1 MEYNDESLIEVAVK
15 RLSKNSL
22 DFFTNQEYSL
32 LKSESKGEWFKSK
45 RMDSK
50 LCSICRGKT
59 CTINFES
66 IDRFVPCPYGE
77 NQIINISDQDRIS
90 YKFDFDKFLRGIQSQ
105 LEINHDVETYEG
117 FYLLGNVEIDNDN
130 WQIVFSFRKRIS
142 LGKILGLKYKY
153 SSPFTLVI
161 IDNAEFDDS
170 FDMATL
176 STFGVFLIVWKDPP
190 LEYLRLKYAN
200 NSGQLLALKELSQ
213 NPELYKLLNE
223 QLDRTATEGKGTPFE
238 KAVFGAIEKLFS
250 IVLPFGGNLSGFS
263 IPDGLIMDATGDRP
277 YPTLFYD
284 CKSFDGMSFKHSAGI
299 PMQANYYHDFLSPF
313 YSLRSYSRTGF
324 IIFASSFPDNVKAQI
339 YGSPQ
344 WKYVFENFK
353 IFFINISFLQRA
365 NKLISKFRLQSDQ
378 INKADFMR
386 FCFQEEISVLQDSE
400 VETYFKRNY
409 DKSAFENYRFIDEVI
424 AELGLISSVINS
436 AKDFSFLSGVET
448 DLKDVIKKAKHD
460 NQSKDVKRPL
470 ISSYLR
476 EFVNRA
482 KDNSIT
488 DILHP
493 LSILLTLNRFEDD
506 LRLQLPNFEN
516 LYDQMKEVIQT

>member
-1 MEYNDESLIEVAVK
+1 MEYNDELLIDIALQ
-15 RLSKNSL
+15 RLSKNAL
-22 DFFTNQEYSL
+22 DFYTNHEYSL
-32 LKSESKGEWFKSK
+32 LISENKSEWFKAI
-45 RMDSK
+45 RIDSK
-50 LCSICRGKT
+50 ICSICRGKS
-59 CTINFES
+59 CTINFEP

-77 NQIINISDQDRIS
+77 TQIINISDQDKIS
-90 YKFDFDKFLRGIQSQ
+90 YKFDFDKFLRGIQTQ
-105 LEINHDVETYEG
+105 FEINHVVEAYEG
-117 FYLLGNVEIDNDN
+117 FYLLGNVNIDNDN
-130 WQIVFSFRKRIS
+130 WQIVFSFRERIS
-142 LGKILGLKYKY
+142 LGNILGLKYKY
-153 SSPFTLVI
+153 SSSFTLI
-161 IDNAEFDDS
+161 IIEAEIDDS

-176 STFGVFLIVWKDPP
+176 NTFGVFLIVWKDQP
-190 LEYLRLKYAN
+190 LEYLRQKYASN
-200 NSGQLLALKELSQ
+200 TGQLLALKELSQ

-238 KAVFGAIEKLFS
+238 RAVFGTIEKLFDV
-250 IVLPFGGNLSGFS
+250 VLPFGEALSGFS
-263 IPDGLIMDATGDRP
+263 IPDGLIMDATGERP

-284 CKSFDGMSFKHSAGI
+284 CKSFDGISFKHSAGI

-313 YSLRSYSRTGF
+313 YNLSSYSRTGF

-353 IFFINISFLQRA
+353 IFFINIKFLQKV
-365 NKLISKFRLQSDQ
+365 NELTSKFQLQSDQ
-378 INKADFMR
+378 IKKADFMR
-386 FCFQEEISVLQDSE
+386 FCFKEEISVLQDSE
-400 VETYFKRNY
+400 VETYFKKSY

-460 NQSKDVKRPL
+460 NQSKGVKRPL

-476 EFVNRA
+476 EFVNKA

-488 DILHP
+488 DIMHP

-506 LRLQLPNFEN
+506 LRLQLPNFDS
-516 LYDQMKEVIQT
+516 LYDQTKEII